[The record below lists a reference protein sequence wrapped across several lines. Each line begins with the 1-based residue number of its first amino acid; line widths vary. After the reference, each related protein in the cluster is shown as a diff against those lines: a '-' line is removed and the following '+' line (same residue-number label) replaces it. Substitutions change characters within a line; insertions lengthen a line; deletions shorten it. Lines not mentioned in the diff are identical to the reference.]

1 LRSSAD
7 SQLVRIQPAAAAT
20 SATRDNPT
28 SAAAAYARVCP
39 KGICSTAKDA
49 IVFAMANPTPEIA
62 PEEIEHLVAVV
73 DARATT
79 ITREMELAAAHAL
92 ARVVEPDHVE
102 AVYVIPSVFDRRVAP
117 TVAEAVTRAA
127 EVSGVGRAR
136 YLGGHRLAE
145 SAVNRG
151 RGQGDSRCR
160 PCPGA
165 GRSVAPT

>member
-117 TVAEAVTRAA
+117 TVAEAVARAA